1 MPLHLISLFIKSIS
15 CHLTVLSTTTINGIP
30 IKSKI
35 SWIEESLLS
44 QELLRKFKKI
54 NFGGTIVANTSIS
67 EMLRSKTKK
76 KDIGINSKMFVK
88 IMIGLLVHYYSLTV

>member
-30 IKSKI
+30 MKSKI

-67 EMLRSKTKK
+67 EMLRCKIK